1 MSLHRMLAVTSRILA
16 QLRRDRRTLALMLLA
31 PLVILGLLAY
41 LVRGPG
47 QKVRVAIVNHDI
59 GPLGRLVV
67 SEVTRAG
74 SFEAHV
80 LDEDSARQELRD
92 GRVAASVVLPR
103 DFSLRLV
110 TERVLSPSIELDGS
124 VPGLADDLSR
134 GFDLALLAGAREAV
148 AKLTGR
154 SDIVPRVEVS
164 VSYLG
169 GPGALDLLDQLGAA
183 FVGLVAFFVVFVV
196 TAVAF
201 LRERSQG
208 TLERMLAAPVTRGE
222 IVVGYMLGFA
232 VLAIVQG
239 AEVLAFTL
247 GVLRIYNAGN
257 IALVFLVEGLLA
269 ICAVN
274 LGIFLSVFAR
284 TEFQAVQFIP
294 LVIVPQIALSGIII
308 PVAAEPVALQAV
320 SRVLPLTYAVSALRA
335 VMLQG
340 ATLASASLRGDLAA
354 LGGFCVLLIFL
365 AGATLRRRIV

>member
-1 MSLHRMLAVTSRILA
+1 MSARRVLAITTRILA
-16 QLRRDRRTLALMLLA
+16 QLRRDRRTLALMFLA
-31 PLVILGLLAY
+31 PLLILGLLAY

-47 QKVRVAIVNHDI
+47 QKVRVAIVNHDV

-67 SEVTRAG
+67 SEVERTG
-74 SFEAHV
+74 SFEARV
-80 LDEDSARQELRD
+80 VDEDVARQELRD
-92 GRVAASVVLPR
+92 GRVAACVVLSR
-103 DFSLRLV
+103 NFSLRLV
-110 TERVLSPSIELDGS
+110 TERVVAPVVELDGS
-124 VPGLADDLSR
+124 VPGLAEDLSR
-134 GFDLALLAGAREAV
+134 SFDLALLAGAREVV

-154 SDIVPRVEVS
+154 RDIVPRVEVS
-164 VSYLG
+164 VRYLG
-169 GPGALDLLDQLGAA
+169 APGALDLLDQLGAA

-201 LRERSQG
+201 LRESSQG
-208 TLERMLAAPVTRGE
+208 TLERMLAAPVTRAE

-232 VLAIVQG
+232 VLAVLQG

-257 IALVFLVEGLLA
+257 IGLVFLVEGLLA

-308 PVAAEPVALQAV
+308 PVAAEP
-320 SRVLPLTYAVSALRA
+320 
-335 VMLQG
+335 
-340 ATLASASLRGDLAA
+340 
-354 LGGFCVLLIFL
+354 
-365 AGATLRRRIV
+365 